1 MSDKLVAT
9 ALVLGCLLRLLA
21 LRWHEHPRGD
31 VLLDVGV
38 TRSLAHGEG
47 FHAGFERGTS
57 LALDDRPAPP
67 RDVADQHAP
76 LWPLLGVA
84 LAWPVGSIFAG
95 LKLGSLLCGLVL
107 LVLVG
112 SVANALLA
120 ERPAGPAPLRGLPGL
135 AVALVALSFLM
146 ADFSGNGSL
155 YMAQAC
161 LVLLLVRLLAVE
173 RPSGLL
179 LGLALG
185 AALLLNHQ
193 ALVLLPVPL
202 AVLLLT
208 APPGGRARAAAVGV
222 GAAALA
228 LLLFVPWALRNTEVF
243 GSPFFS
249 ANVFYPL
256 SRAGVVPALGLESGV
271 PVARFSPPPFLE
283 WWPAA
288 EKTWLPRN
296 ALYLFVTG
304 LLLWPGLGALVAAG
318 ALPLLADA
326 WRRRERGV
334 LAALLF
340 AAVLLAI
347 ALAWPDMKL
356 RYLVPVTPLVV
367 VLGVRLLAQAPTR
380 GERWGACALAALW
393 LAATLGTLDDVTGG
407 AAQPRPERWAT
418 LAGGGAVLLALPLL
432 LRHRPLMGGAGLRL
446 AVCSGALVLPVIALV
461 AILPAPHTTY
471 HSSPLTPDY
480 YGQLKDREEARSA
493 LTARLARERA
503 LAEGSRVMIAPVEML
518 AWDTPALV
526 REPLGG
532 GLSSGDEALEAL
544 LALRPVDHVFVFAGE
559 GWPEALRPGERWLN
573 DRLEVVA
580 TWPEPDRPDQAAGML
595 CKVVARR

>member
-1 MSDKLVAT
+1 MSDKRVAT

-38 TRSLAHGEG
+38 TRSLAQGEG
-47 FHAGFERGTS
+47 FRAGFERGTS

-76 LWPLLGVA
+76 LWPLLGVV

-95 LKLGSLLCGLVL
+95 LKLGSLLCGLLL
-107 LVLVG
+107 LVLVR
-112 SVANALLA
+112 SVATALLA
-120 ERPAGPAPLRGLPGL
+120 ERAAGPAPPSGLPGL

-146 ADFSGNGSL
+146 VDFSGNGSL

-161 LVLLLVRLLAVE
+161 LVLVVVRLLAAE

-179 LGLALG
+179 LGAALG

-208 APPGGRARAAAVGV
+208 APPGARARAAAVGV

-228 LLLFVPWALRNTEVF
+228 LLLFVPWALRNTQVF

-256 SRAGVVPALGLESGV
+256 SRAGIAPVLGLENGV
-271 PVARFSPPPFLE
+271 PVARFTPPPFLE

-304 LLLWPGLGALVAAG
+304 LVLWPGLGALVAAG

-326 WRRRERGV
+326 WRRRDRGV
-334 LAALLF
+334 LAALGF
-340 AAVLLAI
+340 ATVLLAI

-380 GERWGACALAALW
+380 GERWGAWALAALW

-407 AAQPRPERWAT
+407 ATQPRPERWAT

-432 LRHRPLMGGAGLRL
+432 LRHRAWGGAGLRL
-446 AVCSGALVLPVIALV
+446 AVCSGALVLPLIALV
-461 AILPAPHTTY
+461 AFLPAPHTTY

-503 LAEGSRVMIAPVEML
+503 LAEGSRLLVAPVELL

-526 REPLGG
+526 SEPLGG
-532 GLSSGDEALEAL
+532 GLSSGDAALAAL

-559 GWPEALRPGERWLN
+559 GWPEALRPGERWLG

-580 TWPEPDRPDQAAGML
+580 TWPEPDHPDQAAGML
-595 CKVVARR
+595 SKVVARP

>member
-1 MSDKLVAT
+1 MSHRLVVT

-57 LALDDRPAPP
+57 LALDGRPVPP

-95 LKLGSLLCGLVL
+95 LKLGSLLCGLL
-107 LVLVG
+107 LLALTW
-112 SVANALLA
+112 SVAQALLS
-120 ERPAGPAPLRGLPGL
+120 ERPAGPTPPASLPGL

-146 ADFSGNGSL
+146 VDFSGNGSL

-161 LVLLLVRLLAVE
+161 LVLLLVRLLAAE

-202 AVLLLT
+202 VVLLLA
-208 APPGGRARAAAVGV
+208 APAGGRARAAAVGV

-256 SRAGVVPALGLESGV
+256 SRAGIAPAYSIEEGL
-271 PVARFSPPPFLE
+271 PVARFSPPALLS

-288 EKTWLPRN
+288 ETTWLPRN

-304 LLLWPGLGALVAAG
+304 LVLWPGLGALVAAG

-334 LAALLF
+334 LAALGF

-367 VLGVRLLAQAPTR
+367 VLGVRLLAQAPAR
-380 GERWGACALAALW
+380 GERWGAWALAALW

-407 AAQPRPERWAT
+407 AAFPRPERWAT

-432 LRHRPLMGGAGLRL
+432 LRHREWGGAGLRM
-446 AVCSGALVLPVIALV
+446 AVCSGALVLPVIAVV

-480 YGQLKDREEARSA
+480 YGQLKDREEARAA

-503 LAEGSRVMIAPVEML
+503 LADGSQLMVAPVEWL

-526 REPLGG
+526 SEPLGG
-532 GLSSGDEALEAL
+532 GSSAGDEALTAL
-544 LALRPVDHVFVFAGE
+544 LAARPVDHVFVFAGE
-559 GWPEALRPGERWLN
+559 GWPEALQPGERWLG

-595 CKVVARR
+595 CQVVARR